1 MPLIT
6 WQELNAGRILSIDK
20 PSGWTSFD
28 VVNRLRRISG
38 IRKVGHA
45 GTLDPFATGVLLI
58 CFAGATKKV
67 NELMALEKEYVATI
81 ELGKRTDTDDVTG
94 AVIFEKPCAQVSRAL
109 LGSALD
115 KYRGEFYQTPPAYS
129 AVKVKGQR
137 LYKLARAGKTTDVRP
152 RLVEIHDLQI
162 EHFSLPEITLKI
174 ICSRGTYIRAL
185 ARDLGDDL
193 GCGAFVRTLCRTR
206 VGSYRLETAMRI
218 ADFERDFSR

>member
-1 MPLIT
+1 M
-6 WQELNAGRILSIDK
+6 
-20 PSGWTSFD
+20 
-28 VVNRLRRISG
+28 VNRLRRISG

-67 NELMALEKEYVATI
+67 SELMALEKEYVATI

-94 AVIFEKPCAQVSRAL
+94 AVIFEKPFAQVSRAL
-109 LGSALD
+109 LGSALE

-137 LYKLARAGKTTDVRP
+137 LYKLARAGKTIDVCP
-152 RLVEIHDLQI
+152 RLVKIHDLQI

>member
-1 MPLIT
+1 M
-6 WQELNAGRILSIDK
+6 
-20 PSGWTSFD
+20 
-28 VVNRLRRISG
+28 VNRLRRISG

-94 AVIFEKPCAQVSRAL
+94 AVIFEKPFAQVSRAL
-109 LGSALD
+109 LGSALE

-137 LYKLARAGKTTDVRP
+137 LYKLARAGKTIDVRP
-152 RLVEIHDLQI
+152 RLVKIHDLQI